1 MNHHAKIRLA
11 LIAAAVAA
19 SLAASATNA
28 AAQTTNSRVEVSFN
42 RPEQFAD
49 IRDRYQATEEN
60 KKEVLSTLQEYI
72 VQRAPSFLPKGDAL
86 RITFDNIKL
95 AGVINIAGVVGE
107 RRVVLA
113 STPPMFMFE
122 WTVTDSSGK
131 VIGSAKEKL
140 EENNFKDLSS
150 RADEGDPLRYEKAV
164 LDDWMRNRLQS

>member
-28 AAQTTNSRVEVSFN
+28 AAQTTSSRVEVSFN

-140 EENNFKDLSS
+140 EENNFKNLSS

>member
-1 MNHHAKIRLA
+1 MKLHPQIRLA

-19 SLAASATNA
+19 SFVPRAISAE
-28 AAQTTNSRVEVSFN
+28 AQVTNSRVEVSFN
-42 RPEQFAD
+42 HPEQFAD
-49 IRDRYQATEEN
+49 IRDGYLASEEN
-60 KKEVLSTLQEYI
+60 KKEVLSALQEYI

-95 AGVINIAGVVGE
+95 AGVINIAGVVGD
-107 RRVVLA
+107 RRVILA

-122 WTVTDSSGK
+122 WAVTDISGK